1 MEGKSVKKKPV
12 SRKRSVKKE
21 QDDDE
26 SPVPSKKLKTEIKKE
41 DGGMPH
47 VSEQESLDIK
57 GRKAPLKSKVKTE
70 GFSVSWNEESVI
82 SNRLDVPVW
91 ATTNVVKLLDEGC
104 TIPFIARYRKEQT
117 GGMEANK
124 LRDTLTLLEDLRAVE
139 NKVKSVKQSIEEK
152 GKLTKDL
159 ETALSNSQTLQE
171 VETLY
176 APFKPGNK
184 GTLAE
189 RARALGLQPLA
200 LKYISGRG
208 WKTEADAFI
217 KKDTKGLQDQ
227 KEILEGVKH
236 IIADIVHKDPKVM
249 ETVRNVGLDGQ
260 VWIYSCENKGKR
272 PDPKP
277 GTKPEPTHKYEL
289 YFNFQKAAKNVQPH
303 QILAINRGETHKI
316 LAVKLEVPKFLEQQI
331 ISTCCQR
338 MLHGNVNNDSRVIL
352 SEAIDDAY
360 NRLILP
366 QIQRNVRSNLTKQA
380 EKSSIEVFAKN
391 LKNLLLQSPLKGH
404 AILAID
410 PGFSQGCKVAV
421 ISQTGQ
427 VLATDKVFPFSK
439 VNTVLSKDRNKLE
452 NMIVNHKVS
461 VVAIG
466 NGVACRETETFVSDM
481 IKKLFPDLKYCIVS
495 ESGASI
501 YSVSDIAQKE
511 MPELDPSLR
520 GAVSI
525 GRRLQDPLAE
535 LVKVDPKHIGVGQY
549 QHDMPQNQL
558 KVSLDSTVE
567 ECVSFVGVDLNT
579 CSECLL
585 SRVSGLS
592 AARAKKVLEWR
603 EKFGP
608 FICREQLMSVKG
620 LGAKTYEQAAG
631 FVRIHTLNPEV
642 YRGTTKNSDA
652 EEKRGKKTKGKRKA
666 SVEIQ
671 PNPLDMTWIHP
682 ESYHLAHKFVELA
695 SVTLD
700 DIGQKDFINR
710 VNQYLSQHS
719 VSDVSSQLGCGEPTV
734 NLIADALRRPLT
746 YDLRDEFDK
755 PLFKK
760 SKTDISKLKM
770 NDQVSGKVSN
780 VTHFGAFV
788 DIGVGNSGLVH
799 TSQMFVKDKYG
810 QRSRHSL
817 QIGEMIQATIVK
829 LDLSKGHI
837 GLKLV
842 KVL

>member
-249 ETVRNVGLDGQ
+249 ETVRNA
-260 VWIYSCENKGKR
+260 WM
-272 PDPKP
+272 
-277 GTKPEPTHKYEL
+277 
-289 YFNFQKAAKNVQPH
+289 AKS
-303 QILAINRGETHKI
+303 GST
-316 LAVKLEVPKFLEQQI
+316 AVKTRERDQTPSPAQNLSPHTNMS
-331 ISTCCQR
+331 STLTFRRLPR
-338 MLHGNVNNDSRVIL
+338 MFN
-352 SEAIDDAY
+352 
-360 NRLILP
+360 LI
-366 QIQRNVRSNLTKQA
+366 RSNLTKQA

-421 ISQTGQ
+421 ISQTGY
-427 VLATDKVFPFSK
+427 L
-439 VNTVLSKDRNKLE
+439 
-452 NMIVNHKVS
+452 
-461 VVAIG
+461 
-466 NGVACRETETFVSDM
+466 
-481 IKKLFPDLKYCIVS
+481 IVS

-666 SVEIQ
+666 
-671 PNPLDMTWIHP
+671 
-682 ESYHLAHKFVELA
+682 K
-695 SVTLD
+695 
-700 DIGQKDFINR
+700 
-710 VNQYLSQHS
+710 
-719 VSDVSSQLGCGEPTV
+719 
-734 NLIADALRRPLT
+734 
-746 YDLRDEFDK
+746 FDK

-842 KVL
+842 SGVGPEVEPEFRSIREETVHQQELVGRSLPRTVRHRARKR